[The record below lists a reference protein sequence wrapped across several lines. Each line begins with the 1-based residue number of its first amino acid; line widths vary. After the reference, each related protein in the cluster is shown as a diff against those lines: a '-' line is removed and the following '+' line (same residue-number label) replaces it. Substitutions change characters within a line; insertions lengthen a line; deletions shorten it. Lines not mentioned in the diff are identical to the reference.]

1 MEKVAI
7 DAVELVIDAVDD
19 EQNPMKVHSVR
30 KPVSRELGTDHFAM
44 NYFELEVGES
54 FSGGSFDWT

>member
-1 MEKVAI
+1 MEKV
-7 DAVELVIDAVDD
+7 VIDAVDD